1 MDDFDI
7 LYMMKTP
14 LYMGDLQ
21 KVLDEAPSVDVNEE
35 DQANLTNKN
44 LIMVRTLTAMA
55 NFDEL
60 KVFMKSIIDSET
72 PQKANI

>member
-14 LYMGDLQ
+14 LYLGSLQ
-21 KVLDEAPSVDVNEE
+21 KVLDEAASVDVNEE
-35 DQANLTNKN
+35 DQLNLTNKN
-44 LIMVRTLTAMA
+44 LIIVRTLTAMA

-72 PQKANI
+72 P